1 MASNVVGVSIPAE
14 ILTPPSAA
22 ATPSG
27 STPGPTTRPRR
38 ATLISLL
45 NNYPAPPPTKST
57 GPVSFASAAAKAA
70 PAPTLAPPPSRVVPR
85 GLINTG
91 NLCFANSVLQVLV
104 VYCGALRG
112 LLTALEPLLERD
124 VALGEGSFPGLGEND
139 FLGAGSGVKERE
151 SSTPV
156 LDATIRLLREFL
168 PSNKGKERAAESS
181 AVNGD
186 ASGWSRVGKSGLEE
200 EEERE
205 AFMPTFV
212 YDALMKKRRF
222 GHLKLGQQEDAEEF
236 LGFYLDELE
245 EELESLLKDSDQQG
259 NGIAGEVD
267 GWTEVAKGKKNAV
280 VRGSGP
286 LHNSPI
292 SRIFGGTFRS
302 TLHQPKKPD
311 SVTVERWQRLMLD
324 VEHESIDTIEDAI
337 QRLVQPQPISDPASP
352 TAQGPMM
359 LQLQIAS
366 LPPVLV
372 VHLKRFFY
380 SADEVKKVSKEVR
393 FGPILDFPANSNVL
407 AKRTSAAK
415 YRLFAVLYH
424 HGRSAAGGHYTLDV
438 LCPTRFALPS
448 ATQNAGKPGPPKAAP
463 SVANKTGPAP
473 QRFREGW
480 IRIDDELVSDIRPED
495 VFGPGARSGGRWE
508 EDGGRCAYLLFYER
522 IG

>member
-1 MASNVVGVSIPAE
+1 V
-14 ILTPPSAA
+14 
-22 ATPSG
+22 
-27 STPGPTTRPRR
+27 
-38 ATLISLL
+38 
-45 NNYPAPPPTKST
+45 
-57 GPVSFASAAAKAA
+57 
-70 PAPTLAPPPSRVVPR
+70 
-85 GLINTG
+85 
-91 NLCFANSVLQVLV
+91 
-104 VYCGALRG
+104 RG

-124 VALGEGSFPGLGEND
+124 AALGEGSFPGLND
-139 FLGAGSGVKERE
+139 GDAPSSAKE

-156 LDATIRLLREFL
+156 LDATIRLLKEFL
-168 PSNKGKERAAESS
+168 PSGKGKDRAAEG
-181 AVNGD
+181 AVANGD

-205 AFMPTFV
+205 AFTPTFV

-245 EELESLLKDSDQQG
+245 EELESLLKDSQEDQQG
-259 NGIAGEVD
+259 GHSGEAE
-267 GWTEVAKGKKNAV
+267 GWTEVGKGKAKNAV

-302 TLHQPKKPD
+302 TLKQPKKPD

-324 VEHESIDTIEDAI
+324 VEHESIETIEDAI
-337 QRLVQPQPISDPASP
+337 QRLVQPQTISDPASP
-352 TAQGPMM
+352 TTQGQMM

-372 VHLKRFFY
+372 LHLKRFFY

-393 FGPILDFPANSNVL
+393 YGPVLEFPANSNVL
-407 AKRTSAAK
+407 AKRTAAAK

-438 LCPTRFALPS
+438 LCPTRFALPPAAQAS
-448 ATQNAGKPGPPKAAP
+448 KPAPPKTAPGVAVGKPGP
-463 SVANKTGPAP
+463 
-473 QRFREGW
+473 RFREGW

-495 VFGPGARSGGRWE
+495 VFGPSSRSGGRWE
-508 EDGGRCAYLLFYER
+508 EEGGRCAYLLFYER